1 MKIQQAEGKL
11 LQWKQS
17 SKWQT
22 VQGVYIVSDGIRE
35 GDEIIA
41 EGASLIRSGTP
52 VRPEVSP
59 YDNVTAPVAAV
70 LI

>member
-1 MKIQQAEGKL
+1 MKIQQAEGK
-11 LQWKQS
+11 
-17 SKWQT
+17 T
-22 VQGVYIVSDGIRE
+22 VAVETIIEVADRARGVYIVSDGIRE

-70 LI
+70 F